1 MPCDGFLV
9 QVQER
14 VLSGKEKGGGGGERD
29 VRQRKIEM
37 LIWGL
42 NIVCLFLNTSFT
54 DL

>member
-1 MPCDGFLV
+1 MPCDRFLV

-14 VLSGKEKGGGGGERD
+14 VLREKRKIGGGGD

-42 NIVCLFLNTSFT
+42 NVVCLFLNTSFT